1 MLELND
7 MKNKISK
14 SNEKSLNISIKKC
27 IYKRKSTFHV
37 SKIWHEKYNHYNKNL
52 NGWVKGQIVLCC
64 AKSLHLYL
72 TLRDCMDYSPPGS
85 SIHGILQ
92 VRILEWVANSLLQG
106 IFLTQGSNS
115 QLLNLLHCRWI
126 LYHWATGE
134 AQNNLTGLIL
144 LHNL

>member
-1 MLELND
+1 

-14 SNEKSLNISIKKC
+14 SKEKSLNISIKKC

-52 NGWVKGQIVLCC
+52 NGWVKWQIVLCC

-72 TLRDCMDYSPPGS
+72 TLHDRMDCSPPGS

-92 VRILEWVANSLLQG
+92 VKYWSGLPCLPPGDLPNPGMVEFTSLAAPSLADG
-106 IFLTQGSNS
+106 FFTTS
-115 QLLNLLHCRWI
+115 
-126 LYHWATGE
+126 ATWE
-134 AQNNLTGLIL
+134 AQMAD
-144 LHNL
+144 